1 MSQGR
6 GVDTMTQDR
15 GVDTVTQERG
25 VDTMTQER
33 GVDTM
38 TQERGMDTVTQD
50 RRVKSMTKKWS
61 STGSRHQGGDNKGLE
76 DKNVIFFVRPC
87 QASTYLH
94 VVALTVKTN

>member
-1 MSQGR
+1 MVGN
-6 GVDTMTQDR
+6 DR
-15 GVDTVTQERG
+15 GVHS
-25 VDTMTQER
+25 MSHYW

-61 STGSRHQGGDNKGLE
+61 STGSRHQGGDNEGLE
-76 DKNVIFFVRPC
+76 DKNAIFFVRPC

>member
-1 MSQGR
+1 MVGN
-6 GVDTMTQDR
+6 DR
-15 GVDTVTQERG
+15 GVHS
-25 VDTMTQER
+25 MSHYW